1 MSSPRRVRKL
11 VKRVEP
17 ALAWRRDLG
26 QGALGHSPPI
36 PVTHRIR
43 NSRRLRGHRDTSP
56 SKTQARLPSTE
67 EFVAEQESAEF
78 GELRRSHRSFAF
90 PLTVAFIVWYL
101 LYVLLSNY
109 AGDFMG
115 TQLFGNINVALVL
128 GLAQFLTTFLIAWWY
143 SRYSAAKLD
152 PKAEAI
158 KSRMEGDA

>member
-1 MSSPRRVRKL
+1 VAT
-11 VKRVEP
+11 ET
-17 ALAWRRDLG
+17 
-26 QGALGHSPPI
+26 PP
-36 PVTHRIR
+36 
-43 NSRRLRGHRDTSP
+43 P

-67 EFVAEQESAEF
+67 EFVAEQESADF

-90 PLTVAFIVWYL
+90 PLTIGFIAWYL

-109 AGDFMG
+109 ADQFMG
-115 TQLFGNINVALVL
+115 TKLFGNINVALVL

-143 SRYSAAKLD
+143 SRHAATKLD